1 MLMPGLGSGTLRCL
15 THGGVIK
22 VWWVLEKGPQSESS
36 SSLTCVT
43 E

>member
-15 THGGVIK
+15 THGGVIE
-22 VWWVLEKGPQSESS
+22 VSWVLKAPQSESS